1 MLTNSDL
8 FNETFY
14 RNTNPDVAA
23 AISNGFFRNGL
34 EHFLQFGQFEK
45 RNPSVFFDTAYYLLQ
60 NADVANVVNA
70 NTTTAFA
77 HFINA
82 GQNEGRSPFSLFN
95 TSFYLSNNADVN
107 AAVNRDEI
115 TGIEHYIR
123 YGTEEGRNPSRFF
136 ENSFY
141 LQRNLDV
148 AQAVQTDIITGVE
161 HYIQYGQF
169 EGRIPRPLFSQ
180 MFVFGDS
187 LSDDGNLFAITQGA
201 IPPMPPYFNGRF
213 SNGPIWVEYLAPT
226 LGLTQNS
233 ANNFALGGSTTG
245 TINSGNIPGVP
256 PLPGLQQ
263 QIDGFTATTL
273 TADPNALYIIYA
285 GANDYLG
292 TGTRDVTSVVNNLTR
307 AVTKL
312 AAVGARNFMVPN
324 LPNLG
329 VLPGPASQ
337 GQLFQQG
344 LTLISTAHSTNL
356 AASLAAL
363 EQNPN
368 INIIPVDVLTL
379 FNNAI
384 ANPAAF
390 GFTNV
395 TNNIIPGVGVNP
407 SVGGF
412 TPTPGINQNQYLF
425 WDLIHPTTRAHFFVA
440 NTALKATTAIAEVVE
455 IL

>member
-14 RNTNPDVAA
+14 RNNNPDVAA
-23 AISNGFFRNGL
+23 AISSGLFRNGL

-45 RNPSVFFDTAYYLLQ
+45 RNPSAFFDTAYYLQQ
-60 NADVANVVNA
+60 NPDVANVVNS
-70 NTTTAFA
+70 NITTAFV

-95 TSFYLSNNADVN
+95 NSFYLSSNPDVN

-115 TGIEHYIR
+115 TGIEHYIE
-123 YGTEEGRNPSRFF
+123 YGAEEGRNPSRFF
-136 ENSFY
+136 DNSFY

-148 AQAVQTDIITGVE
+148 AQAVQADIITGVE

-169 EGRIPRPLFSQ
+169 EGRIPRLLFSQ

-187 LSDDGNLFAITQGA
+187 LSDDGNIFALTQGA
-201 IPPMPPYFNGRF
+201 VPPTPPYFNGRF
-213 SNGPIWVEYLAPT
+213 SNGPVWVEYLAPT
-226 LGLTQNS
+226 LGLTFNS
-233 ANNFALGGSTTG
+233 ANDVALGGATTG
-245 TINSGNIPGVP
+245 TQNVGNIPGIP

-263 QIDGFTATTL
+263 QIDGFTAANL
-273 TADPNALYIIYA
+273 TADPNAIYVVYA

-292 TGTRDVTSVVNNLTR
+292 AGTTDVTSVVNNLST
-307 AVTKL
+307 AITKL

-329 VLPGPASQ
+329 LLPGPSNQ
-337 GQLFQQG
+337 GPLVQQG
-344 LTLISTAHSTNL
+344 LSLLSTAHNTTLAANL
-356 AASLAAL
+356 AGL

-368 INIIPVDVLTL
+368 INIIPVNVFSL

-395 TNNIIPGVGVNP
+395 TNNIVPGAGVDPSLRGFTIPAGVNP
-407 SVGGF
+407 D
-412 TPTPGINQNQYLF
+412 QYLF
-425 WDLIHPTTRAHFFVA
+425 WDFVHPTSRSHFFVSD
-440 NTALKATTAIAEVVE
+440 TALKTTTAVGEVTE

>member
-14 RNTNPDVAA
+14 TNTNPDVAA
-23 AISNGFFRNGL
+23 AIANGFFRNGL

-45 RNPSVFFDTAYYLLQ
+45 RNPGAFFDTAYYLQQ
-60 NADVANVVNA
+60 NSDVANVVNA
-70 NTTTAFA
+70 NITTAFA

-82 GQNEGRSPFSLFN
+82 GQNEGRNPFSLFSN
-95 TSFYLSNNADVN
+95 SFYLTNNADVN
-107 AAVNRDEI
+107 AAVSRDEI
-115 TGIEHYIR
+115 TGIQHYIQ
-123 YGTEEGRNPSRFF
+123 YGAEEGRNPSRFF
-136 ENSFY
+136 DNSFY
-141 LQRNLDV
+141 LQRNSDV

-169 EGRIPRPLFSQ
+169 EGRIPRLLFSQ

-187 LSDDGNLFAITQGA
+187 LSDDGNIFALTQGA
-201 IPPMPPYFNGRF
+201 VPPSPPYFNGRF
-213 SNGPIWVEYLAPT
+213 SNGPVWVEYLAPT
-226 LGLTQNS
+226 LGLTQNP
-233 ANNFALGGSTTG
+233 ANNFALGGATTG
-245 TINSGNIPGVP
+245 TENSGNITGLP

-263 QIDGFTATTL
+263 QIDGFTAANL
-273 TADPNALYIIYA
+273 TADPNALYVVYA

-292 TGTRDVTSVVNNLTR
+292 LGITDVTTVVNNLTT

-312 AAVGARNFMVPN
+312 AAVGARNFMIPN

-329 VLPGPASQ
+329 LLPGPASQ
-337 GQLFQQG
+337 GPQFQQG
-344 LTLISTAHSTNL
+344 LTLISTAHDTNL
-356 AASLAAL
+356 TASLAAL

-368 INIIPVDVLTL
+368 INVIPVDVFSL

-395 TNNIIPGVGVNP
+395 TNNVVPGAGADPTVAGFTIPDGVNP
-407 SVGGF
+407 
-412 TPTPGINQNQYLF
+412 NQYLF
-425 WDLIHPTTRAHFFVA
+425 WDLIHPTTLAHSLVS
-440 NTALKATTAIAEVVE
+440 NTALKATTAIGEVVE